1 MCGAVFCR
9 QHPTERFPDGFD
21 PEKRVFICLGAG
33 LFAYYQGRSHTYNL
47 APVSYPAFLLLFVWL
62 DDQLRTAR
70 CRKPERAA
78 ALLAAW
84 PALLLSGLVVI
95 SIALGGN
102 RIVTNL
108 HYFLTNCFFHDA
120 EDSLLKQHAAF
131 IRSVAQGRP
140 VNIYGRNQGLYY
152 AETGLPAAIADFSQ
166 VEQFQQKDITRIKE
180 ALRHSDAP
188 LILAPGLR
196 MGFDL
201 DLDFIQQNFDW
212 IKASP
217 DGLLHYFERRRRHSS
232 ERR

>member
-1 MCGAVFCR
+1 M
-9 QHPTERFPDGFD
+9 
-21 PEKRVFICLGAG
+21 KRNILIP
-33 LFAYYQGRSHTYNL
+33 LL
-47 APVSYPAFLLLFVWL
+47 AL
-62 DDQLRTAR
+62 
-70 CRKPERAA
+70 A

-108 HYFLTNCFFHDA
+108 HSFLTNCFFHDA

-152 AETGLPAAIADFSQ
+152 AETGLTSPIADFGQ
-166 VEQFQQKDITRIKE
+166 VEQFLKEDMKRIRKE
-180 ALRHSDAP
+180 LERSDAP
-188 LILAPGLR
+188 LILAPGLQ

-201 DLDFIQQNFDW
+201 DLEFVDKNYVW

-217 DGLLHYFERRRRHSS
+217 DGLLHHFERRR
-232 ERR
+232 